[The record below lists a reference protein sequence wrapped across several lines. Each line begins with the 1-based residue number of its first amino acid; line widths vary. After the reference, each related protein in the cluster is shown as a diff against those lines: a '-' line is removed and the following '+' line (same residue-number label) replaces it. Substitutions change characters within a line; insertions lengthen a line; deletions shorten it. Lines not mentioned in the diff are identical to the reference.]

1 MRKKLCSYNAKHM
14 LSGIYFIIAW
24 FLIAWFLAESRE
36 FGNLWS
42 VRCMLVFNN
51 QTLGSCSGQ

>member
-24 FLIAWFLAESRE
+24 FLAESRE

-42 VRCMLVFNN
+42 VRCMLVFNY

>member
-14 LSGIYFIIAW
+14 LSGLYFIIAW
-24 FLIAWFLAESRE
+24 FLSESRE